1 MAFVLRNIKAPLFRA
16 YATVGAQSSS
26 TASET
31 RKLEQTLT
39 KFWEKVDLAEKDDG
53 YHILLDG
60 KSIKTPLGFQ
70 LTVPKTKHTL
80 AYLLA
85 HEWKHLPS
93 LQIKPYLVPLTSL
106 VSRCIDLEQS
116 HVKQDAELLTKV
128 GDKENLKTLLLK
140 YLDTDT
146 LLVFSPAKD
155 CDGKLREAQEETYR
169 PIIKSMEEFFQPYAE
184 NGVQIKLIYMDSD
197 VHGLVGNRQ
206 PETTVKAV
214 RKWLDTLDFWS
225 LVSLERATLT
235 AKSFLSGVAILR
247 LNNKEDTIGLTVD
260 DIARA
265 ATLETIY
272 QTERW
277 GEVEDTHDVDKVDV
291 QRNLTSASL
300 IVYEH

>member
-1 MAFVLRNIKAPLFRA
+1 MAFVLRNIKAPFFRG
-16 YATVGAQSSS
+16 YATLGAQS
-26 TASET
+26 AKAPSET

-39 KFWEKVDLAEKDDG
+39 KFWEKVDLSEKDDG

-70 LTVPKTKHTL
+70 LTVPKNKHTL

-116 HVKQDAELLTKV
+116 HKKQDAELLTKV
-128 GDKENLKTLLLK
+128 GDKENLKALLLR

-155 CDGKLREAQEETYR
+155 CDGKLRKAQEETYR
-169 PIIKSMEEFFQPYAE
+169 PIMKSMEEFFQPYAE
-184 NGVQIKLIYMDSD
+184 NGEEVKLTYIDSD
-197 VHGLVGNRQ
+197 VHGLVGNKQ
-206 PETTVKAV
+206 PEATVKAV

-225 LVSLERATLT
+225 LASLEKATLT

-247 LNNKEDTIGLTVD
+247 LNDKQDNIDLTVD